1 MEKTFKDNLNNS
13 EKLIY
18 MKALAFA
25 ANLGLKSPH
34 TNKFVAEQA
43 DRIGFSLEKLKNLKK
58 AKRPETISNELLKIK
73 DLKLRRYFVREM
85 VMLAIADHELSD
97 MEMCNMYKIGV
108 ALGIKEDKMNDF
120 FLWAAQGIEWQLE
133 GVRLVED
140 DL

>member
-1 MEKTFKDNLNNS
+1 MEKTFKDNLSNS

-25 ANLGLKSPH
+25 VNLGLKSPH

>member
-43 DRIGFSLEKLKNLKK
+43 DRIGFSFEKLKNLKK

-120 FLWAAQGIEWQLE
+120 FLWAAAGIEWQIE
-133 GVRLVED
+133 GERLIED
-140 DL
+140 CF